1 VPARQPGDPEPNGPA
16 TIARSRRF
24 AWEPPAAGTRASV
37 HRSRFLAIAVLSG
50 AIAGCGGD
58 DGSAERSPATTPAPE
73 AAATPAPSPLTFGS
87 HRYVSPCSVLPMDA
101 AERIY
106 GPMNALGYVRQEFYD
121 RSLTTAE
128 LRRKTATVT
137 GSVRTVCDYNRRDA
151 RNTTVHVEV
160 DQHRSEKTARSAWAS
175 IAYLGTG
182 KESRRL
188 AKRDFTGPGWDFN
201 FIKKLARENERNM
214 GGKRVKGIDD
224 VLYVKGRADFV
235 GFRGNALV
243 RLSYLPLGFSTPVFT
258 PSQYRKQA
266 AKAKQAFRV
275 IDEQMD
281 RADLAQQPLGPVVGG
296 EQEVNGV
303 PYLDPCSVLNEK
315 VFELATGRAPTEP
328 AESVSLPVD
337 TAGLREAADEL
348 YGQSPEA
355 TCSRR
360 ARHKRKPSDATSRSD
375 HADLSVRVAARPQG
389 DEVLSVGTELA
400 QDWMINRYVNKDAR
414 DRVTTRDLVTGGVVE
429 QITADDTDA
438 DALYVFDS
446 TAKTGR
452 KQAFRRAFFNVGPYA
467 FMLAV
472 TRNSSLDLYSGK
484 DLGVTGYRKVVD
496 AIAADVRARH
506 LSR

>member
-1 VPARQPGDPEPNGPA
+1 M
-16 TIARSRRF
+16 
-24 AWEPPAAGTRASV
+24 
-37 HRSRFLAIAVLSG
+37 VLIGG

-58 DGSAERSPATTPAPE
+58 GGSAKQSPAATPATE
-73 AAATPAPSPLTFGS
+73 AAATPAPAPLTFGS

-106 GPMNALGYVRQEFYD
+106 GPMKALGYVRQQFYD
-121 RSLTTAE
+121 RSLTEAE
-128 LRRKTATVT
+128 LRRKTDTIT
-137 GSVRTVCDYNRRDA
+137 GSVRTVCDYNRRDP
-151 RNTTVHVEV
+151 RSTTVHIEVE
-160 DQHRSEKTARSAWAS
+160 QHRSERAARSAWAS

-188 AKRDFTGPGWDFN
+188 ARKEFTGSGWDFGW
-201 FIKKLARENERNM
+201 IAKLARENERNM
-214 GGKRVKGIDD
+214 GGKRVKGSDD

-235 GFRGNALV
+235 GFRANALV
-243 RLSYLPLGFSTPVFT
+243 RLSYLPLSFSTPVFT

-275 IDEQMD
+275 IYEQME
-281 RADLAQQPLGPVVGG
+281 RADLGQEPLGPAVGG

-303 PYLDPCSVLNEK
+303 PYLDPCSVLTEK
-315 VFELATGRAPTEP
+315 VFELGTGRAPTEA
-328 AESVSLPVD
+328 AESESLPVG
-337 TAGLREAADEL
+337 TAALREAAGEL

-355 TCSRR
+355 SCSRR
-360 ARHKRKPSDATSRSD
+360 ARYKRKPSDVTSRTD

-400 QDWMINRYVNKDAR
+400 QDWMINRYIDKEAR
-414 DRVTTRDLVTGGVVE
+414 DRVTTRDLINAGVVE
-429 QITADDTDA
+429 QITADETEA

-446 TAKTGR
+446 TVKTGR
-452 KQAFRRAFFNVGPYA
+452 REAFRRAFFNVGPYA

-472 TRNSSLDLYSGK
+472 NRGSGLDLWSGR

-496 AIAADVRARH
+496 AIAADVRALMRK
-506 LSR
+506 